1 MVAKRGLRLTGS
13 VVAVVV
19 AIGVFPV
26 SSKAGENDNCCTSL
40 EDSITK
46 LEEQTKKHD
55 SSKAPVTVSG
65 WVTEF
70 GYRLERWQ
78 QRTSLRHAK
87 RVTSSTGNTPHPE
100 LAESQARVPPTS
112 GGPGL
117 LRPLG
122 HSPISRSSS
131 RSKTAFAPSC
141 LSMSR

>member
-65 WVTEF
+65 WVTE
-70 GYRLERWQ
+70 
-78 QRTSLRHAK
+78 SA
-87 RVTSSTGNTPHPE
+87 TGWSDGSNEHHSATPKE
-100 LAESQARVPPTS
+100 
-112 GGPGL
+112 
-117 LRPLG
+117 
-122 HSPISRSSS
+122 
-131 RSKTAFAPSC
+131 
-141 LSMSR
+141 